1 MGKNELEIYFYLKDH
16 TDLNHPIKVGDLK
29 KKLGDSSDRHT
40 FKKKLHSVILLCGKD
55 KIGYTGEL
63 DGRLGKIWYNQPLDV
78 ERMNRLLQAIDCSPL
93 YENSEEK
100 EKIKE
105 VLKC

>member
-63 DGRLGKIWYNQPLDV
+63 DGRFKMLFAIRKIQRTKV
-78 ERMNRLLQAIDCSPL
+78 RFRCS
-93 YENSEEK
+93 NS
-100 EKIKE
+100 
-105 VLKC
+105 